1 MEQQARHQ
9 DGREPDD
16 ARRQDGREPD
26 DARHRDGREPE
37 DPGDQDGRE
46 PEDPEYRDHRRS
58 EGTEDDG
65 HRRRA
70 GRTSVS
76 YADAGVDLD
85 AADRSVAMLGDI
97 VRRATRPEVLG
108 GIGGFGGLFAFDAA
122 RYREPVLVSSTD
134 GVGTKVDLARQLGVL
149 DTIGQDLVAM
159 VVDDLVVTG
168 AEPLFFNDYLSVGS
182 LDPDRVADLV
192 RGIADGCALAGC
204 ALVGGETAEHPGLL
218 GADEFDLA
226 GFGVGV
232 VERAEILGP
241 DRVEAGDVL
250 IALPSSGLHSNGYSL
265 VRRIVAGLDLAADH
279 GLGAPLGELLL
290 TPTRIHAAD
299 CLALVDS
306 AEVEVHA
313 FSHITGGG
321 LPGNLPRVL
330 PDHLAAA
337 VETSSWRWP
346 GIVTWLAEQGPIDEA
361 EVWRTFNC
369 GVGMVA
375 VVSAVTAAHALDVLR
390 SREVAAWRLGE
401 IVARDRQGGGDGD
414 GVLLLG

>member
-1 MEQQARHQ
+1 VDTEQEAPDPAGGP
-9 DGREPDD
+9 DGRRPV
-16 ARRQDGREPD
+16 
-26 DARHRDGREPE
+26 
-37 DPGDQDGRE
+37 
-46 PEDPEYRDHRRS
+46 
-58 EGTEDDG
+58 T
-65 HRRRA
+65 
-70 GRTSVS
+70 

-97 VRRATRPEVLG
+97 VARTTRPEVLG
-108 GIGGFGGLFAFDAA
+108 GLGGFGGLFAFDAG
-122 RYREPVLVSSTD
+122 RYRQPVLVSSTD

-149 DTIGQDLVAM
+149 DTIGRDLVAM

-182 LDPDRVADLV
+182 LDPNRVADLV
-192 RGIADGCALAGC
+192 RGIADGCAEAGC

-232 VERAEILGP
+232 VERDAILGP
-241 DRVEAGDVL
+241 DRVVAGDVL

-265 VRRIVAGLDLAADH
+265 VRRVVGGLDLWGDH
-279 GLGAPLGELLL
+279 GLDAPLGEVLL
-290 TPTRIHAAD
+290 TPTRIHTPD
-299 CLALVDS
+299 CLALL

-330 PDHLAAA
+330 PDHLAAR
-337 VETSSWRWP
+337 VDTSSWQWP
-346 GIVTWLAEQGPIDEA
+346 PVIRWLAEQGPIDDD

-375 VVSAVTAAHALDVLR
+375 LVPAG
-390 SREVAAWRLGE
+390 EVAAALTVLTGRGVAAWVLGE
-401 IVARDRQGGGDGD
+401 IVVRAADGERVVFAGG
-414 GVLLLG
+414 